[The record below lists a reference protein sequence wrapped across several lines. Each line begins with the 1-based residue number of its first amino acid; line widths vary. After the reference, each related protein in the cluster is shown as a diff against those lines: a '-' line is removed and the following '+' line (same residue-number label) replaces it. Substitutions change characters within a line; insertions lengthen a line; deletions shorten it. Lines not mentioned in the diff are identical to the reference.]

1 MTWTKP
7 SHHLFSLFCLN
18 LDFWPFMH
26 LKMQNSPRS
35 SKSEIKSE
43 VSSAALWSRDAA
55 SQLWSAAPG
64 INAIKGF
71 RVWER
76 SGLTTRRCCSSCC
89 SRHANAKRLFGHC
102 RCGTVLT
109 PALPS
114 SESPKSWR
122 TKTATARSSSPLSAG
137 RYGSRWGQRFYHRI
151 HKSMGCSPLA
161 LTAKLKIKTWIYAKN

>member
-43 VSSAALWSRDAA
+43 VSSAALWSRDAG

-76 SGLTTRRCCSSCC
+76 SGLMTRRCCMSAAAADMPMLNGCLVTAGAGLSSHQRCLHQ
-89 SRHANAKRLFGHC
+89 SLQRAEEQRRLQPGRLLRFLQE
-102 RCGTVLT
+102 GTAPVGVKGFITVSTNLWDVL
-109 PALPS
+109 L
-114 SESPKSWR
+114 
-122 TKTATARSSSPLSAG
+122 
-137 RYGSRWGQRFYHRI
+137 
-151 HKSMGCSPLA
+151 
-161 LTAKLKIKTWIYAKN
+161 